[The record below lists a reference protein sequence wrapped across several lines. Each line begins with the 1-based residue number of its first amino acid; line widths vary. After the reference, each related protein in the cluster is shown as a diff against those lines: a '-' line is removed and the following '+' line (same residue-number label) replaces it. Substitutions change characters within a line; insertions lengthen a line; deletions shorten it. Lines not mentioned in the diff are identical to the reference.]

1 MNRRKFLKISGFAGV
16 IPPFSV
22 KAGHLSVSEQKEP
35 GKLEAS
41 PTPLQQRWMDMEFGM
56 FIHFG
61 INTYY
66 DVEWSDGTLDPE
78 EYNPVELDTDQWC
91 RAAKEAGMNYI
102 VLVTK
107 HHDGFCN
114 WPTGYTDYSVTS
126 TPWGGDLVGSVVESA
141 RKYNLH
147 VGFYYSLWDA
157 HEPSH
162 NLDDYAYVDF
172 MKNQLRELLT
182 RYGPVVEL
190 WFDGFW
196 KKQRTGWQG
205 DADEFI
211 HAWRMEGAYRW
222 QMDHL
227 YQYIKELQPECLV
240 MNNSTGAYPG
250 VPIHPVDVRTGE
262 KATEV
267 KNDRK
272 IWDWLGND
280 MYLPLQ
286 IETTMS
292 RQGKDRFPSGSWFW
306 HDWDHSVASKEQI
319 IDWLGVAEKME
330 ANLLLNV
337 GPMANG
343 KLRPE
348 DLQVLSSLR
357 G

>member
-1 MNRRKFLKISGFAGV
+1 MERRTFLRLSGAAGLLPAV
-16 IPPFSV
+16 SIQSKSV
-22 KAGHLSVSEQKEP
+22 LAASQESGGNPDVKPNELQK
-35 GKLEAS
+35 S
-41 PTPLQQRWMDMEFGM
+41 WMDMQFGM

-78 EYNPVELDTDQWC
+78 KYNPTELDTDQWC
-91 RAAKEAGMNYI
+91 RVASEAGMKYM

-126 TPWGGDLVGSVVESA
+126 TPWDGDLVGELVRSA
-141 RKYNLH
+141 RKYDLK
-147 VGFYYSLWDA
+147 VGFYYSLWDS

-182 RYGPVVEL
+182 GYGPIVEL

-205 DADEFI
+205 NADEFI
-211 HAWRMEGAYRW
+211 AAWRMEGAYRW

-227 YQYIKELQPECLV
+227 YQYIKELQPDCLV

-250 VPIHPVDVRTGE
+250 VPIHPVDIRSGE

-267 KNDRK
+267 TDDQKVWR
-272 IWDWLGND
+272 WLGD
-280 MYLPLQ
+280 EIYLPLQ
-286 IETTMS
+286 IETTMT
-292 RQGKDRFPSGSWFW
+292 RKGKDRFPTGSWFW
-306 HDWDHSVASKEQI
+306 HDWDHSAASKKQI
-319 IDWLGVAEKME
+319 MEWLTTAEAME

-348 DLQVLSSLR
+348 DVSVLSSLR
-357 G
+357 T